1 MPPVSSDLGD
11 RQARLIID
19 NAVDYAIVGLDPTG
33 VITSWNVGAER
44 IMEWTPGEAIGQ
56 HVSLFFTPEDIE
68 ARIPNAE
75 MSAAVEHGRGID
87 ERWHLR
93 KDGSRFWAN
102 GEMMPLY
109 ARNGD
114 AEGYVKILRDQTAQ
128 HYADVTFVENEER
141 YRALSDA
148 IDEGFCIIEVCFDD
162 EARPTDYRFLE
173 VNAAFER
180 QTGLID
186 AAGKWMRDIAPEHE
200 QHWFDTYAKVALT
213 GEPTRFALPAQALNG
228 RWYEVFAYR
237 IGDPAD
243 RQVAVLFS
251 DITQRR
257 TSDARLKASEENL
270 LTVNATLRESEA
282 RLAALV
288 RGSSEV
294 RYSMNPDWSEMRQ
307 LSGSGFLADTTS
319 ANANWLD
326 EYIHPDDQ
334 PVVREA
340 IEQAITTSTAFRF
353 EHRVRLAD
361 GSLGWTSSRA
371 VPILDADGG
380 VIEWF
385 GAASD
390 VTEQRRA
397 EAELRRAERLRTAL
411 AELSDRLRDQSDPG
425 TISSVAGEIV
435 GETLGANLV
444 GYGLVDADDETIT
457 VEDDWTAPGAV
468 SLKGVAHF
476 RDYGVYIDDLKAV
489 RTVVVSD
496 AYTDPRTR
504 EFADALAERSAV
516 AFVNTPIQEQ
526 GAFVALLYVSQ
537 AHARD
542 WSEDE
547 LSFIREVAAR
557 VRSAA
562 ERARSDQA
570 LKELNTHLEAEVE
583 ARTAERDNFWR
594 LSRDP
599 FMVADAQG
607 VWRQVSPAWTDLLGW
622 REDELVGRTSEW
634 MEHPDDK
641 GMTRAEVA
649 RIAGGTTTLRF
660 ENRFRSKDGEYR
672 WFSWTAVPAE
682 HELMYCVAR
691 DVTDAKLQAA
701 ALAATEEQ
709 LRQSQKMEAVGQL
722 TGGLAHDFNN
732 LLTAVTGGIELLAA
746 RVAKG
751 EYDKLDRYITMAQTG
766 ANRAAALTQRL
777 LAFSRRQTLAPTP
790 TDADRLIAGMEE
802 IIDRTTGPA
811 VETNVVSTAG
821 LWSILVDAPQLE
833 NALLNLCINARDAM
847 PDGGTLTIETC
858 NKQLDHRSAA
868 EQDVPEGEYVLLCV
882 TDTGTGMPPEIIER
896 VFDPFFT
903 TKPLGEGTGLGLSMI
918 YGFVR
923 QSGGQIRIQSEVG
936 QGTTMCLYLPRYMGE
951 VDPETNIGT
960 RNEPQRAAAGE
971 MVLIV
976 EDEAAI
982 RQLMTEILEDA
993 GYQVLEAPNG
1003 PAGVKVMQSDVR
1015 IDLLITDVGLPG
1027 GLNGR
1032 QVADAGRAVRPGLKV
1047 LFVTGYAANAA
1058 VGAGHMAEGMEL
1070 LTKPFNVAELEA
1082 RVHAM
1087 VAGSIFNSALRA
1099 SL

>member
-1 MPPVSSDLGD
+1 MTWLP
-11 RQARLIID
+11 
-19 NAVDYAIVGLDPTG
+19 
-33 VITSWNVGAER
+33 E
-44 IMEWTPGEAIGQ
+44 EAIGQ
-56 HVSLFFTPEDIE
+56 HVSLFFTAEDIE
-68 ARIPNAE
+68 ARIADAE
-75 MSAAVEHGRGID
+75 MSAAIEHGRGID
-87 ERWHLR
+87 ERWHIR

-109 ARNGD
+109 AKNGD
-114 AEGYVKILRDQTAQ
+114 AEGYVKILRDRTEQ
-128 HYADVTFVENEER
+128 HYAAKASAENQER
-141 YRALSDA
+141 YRALTDA
-148 IDEGFCIIEVCFDD
+148 IDEGFCIIEVCFDN

-180 QTGLID
+180 QTGLTD
-186 AAGKWMRDIAPEHE
+186 AAGKWMRDLAPAHE

-213 GEPTRFALPAQALNG
+213 GEPTRFELPAQALNG

-237 IGDPAD
+237 IGQPAD
-243 RQVAVLFS
+243 RQVAILFS
-251 DITQRR
+251 DITQRQK
-257 TSDARLKASEENL
+257 SDTRLKASEEH
-270 LTVNATLRESEA
+270 LRELNARLLASES

-288 RGSSEV
+288 RASSEV

-307 LSGSGFLADTTS
+307 LAGGGFLADTAT
-319 ANANWLD
+319 ANANWLH

-334 PVVREA
+334 PMVVEA
-340 IEQAITTSTAFRF
+340 IQKAIQTNTAFQF

-361 GSLGWTSSRA
+361 GSLGWTASRA
-371 VPILDADGG
+371 VPIFDTDQKL
-380 VIEWF
+380 VEWF
-385 GAASD
+385 AAASD
-390 VTEQRRA
+390 ISEQRRA
-397 EAELRRAERLRTAL
+397 EAGLRRAEQLRTAL
-411 AELSDRLRDQSDPG
+411 ADLSDRLRDQNDPAM
-425 TISSVAGEIV
+425 ISSVAGEIV
-435 GETLGANLV
+435 GETLGADFV
-444 GYGLVDADDETIT
+444 GYGLVDPVAETIT
-457 VEDDWTAPGAV
+457 VESDWTTPDAV

-476 RDYGVYIDDLKAV
+476 RDYGIYIDDLKAG
-489 RTVVVSD
+489 RTVVVRD
-496 AYTDPRTR
+496 AYNDPRTCK
-504 EFADALAERSAV
+504 FADALAKRSAI

-526 GAFVALLYVSQ
+526 GALVALLYVSQ
-537 AHARD
+537 ANARQ

-547 LSFIREVAAR
+547 LSFVREVAAR
-557 VRSAA
+557 VRSSA

-570 LKELNTHLEAEVE
+570 LKALNADLGSQVE

-599 FMVADAQG
+599 FMVADALG
-607 VWRQVSPAWTDLLGW
+607 IWRQVSPAWVDILGW
-622 REDELVGRTSEW
+622 SEAELVGRTSEW
-634 MEHPDDK
+634 MEHHDDQGK
-641 GMTRAEVA
+641 TRAEIA
-649 RIAGGTTTLRF
+649 RIASGATTLRF
-660 ENRFRSKDGEYR
+660 ENRFRTKDGDYR

-682 HELMYCVAR
+682 HDLMYCVAR
-691 DVTDAKLQAA
+691 DVTEQKRQAA

-811 VETNVVSTAG
+811 IETNVVSTAG

-847 PDGGTLTIETC
+847 PDGGTLTIETS
-858 NKQLDHRSAA
+858 NELVSGRDAA
-868 EQDVPEGEYVLLCV
+868 NQDLPEGEYVLLCV
-882 TDTGTGMPPEIIER
+882 TDTGAGIPQEIIER

-923 QSGGQIRIQSEVG
+923 QSGGQIRIKSEVG
-936 QGTTMCLYLPRYMGE
+936 RGTTMCLYLPRYMGE
-951 VDPETNIGT
+951 VAPDAHASVS
-960 RNEPQRAAAGE
+960 NEPQRAETGE
-971 MVLIV
+971 TVLIV

-982 RQLMTEILEDA
+982 RALMTEILVGA

-1032 QVADAGRAVRPGLKV
+1032 QVADAGRTVRPDLKV

-1058 VGAGHMAEGMEL
+1058 VGGSHMAEGMEL
-1070 LTKPFNVAELEA
+1070 LTKPFNITELEV
-1082 RVHAM
+1082 RVHTM
-1087 VAGSIFNSALRA
+1087 VKGR
-1099 SL
+1099 